1 MLVFLCPWE
10 RGNALMVFFSAE
22 HITEDFGTGA
32 NASFMIN
39 DAGDVLVH
47 ADQELVRIGANLS
60 REPFIQSAL
69 RSTERQLQTQYTDE
83 NGVVYFGAF
92 QKLTIANT
100 IVITRIQSD
109 VVFEGIEATT
119 RRNIYLTIAVLFLT
133 LMFIWFFSKSI
144 SEPLKT
150 LRVAAEQIEEG
161 EYRLDLLSKSQDET
175 GVLTASFISM
185 SHALANFER
194 FTNKAIVRVA
204 RQGKLTLG
212 GVNKHATVAFIFI
225 RDFSELAGDMDASEV
240 VEFINEFMLRMVP
253 CITNTGGAVDKFLTQ
268 GGVIIMALWGTVESA
283 GTAAGDALNCIRAV
297 LMMRASLRSLNEDR
311 QGKVWE
317 KAPRIKMGCGIN
329 VGELVAGQMG
339 SEDRMEYT
347 VIGDTVNLAA
357 RFEGPND
364 LFDTDILITENV
376 DNLIGRALL
385 IEEMPSIEVK
395 GKEEPLRV
403 FSVVNME
410 NKAQVARILN
420 DLERIPKTVRALD
433 QLCVGPRGPRSMKEV
448 RERW

>member
-1 MLVFLCPWE
+1 
-10 RGNALMVFFSAE
+10 MVFFSAE

-39 DAGDVLVH
+39 DVGDVLVH
-47 ADQELVRIGANLS
+47 ADQELVKAGANLS
-60 REPFIQSAL
+60 GESFIQTAI
-69 RSTERQLQTQYTDE
+69 RSTERQLQTLYTDE
-83 NGVVYFGAF
+83 EGVRYFGAF

-100 IVITRIQSD
+100 IVVTRIQSD
-109 VVFEGIEATT
+109 VVFEGIVATT
-119 RRNIYLTIAVLFLT
+119 RRNVYLTVSVLFLA
-133 LMFIWFFSKSI
+133 LLFIWFFSKSI
-144 SEPLKT
+144 SEPLNTLKT
-150 LRVAAEQIEEG
+150 AAEQIEEG
-161 EYRLDLLSKSQDET
+161 NYKLELRSKSQDET

-185 SHALANFER
+185 SHALANFEK
-194 FTNKAIVRVA
+194 FTNKAIVQVA

-212 GVNKHATVAFIFI
+212 GVNKNATVAFIFI
-225 RDFSELAGDMDASEV
+225 RDFSELAEGMNASEV
-240 VEFINEFMLRMVP
+240 VELINEFMLRMVP

-268 GGVIIMALWGTVESA
+268 GGVIIMALWGTIESA
-283 GTAAGDALNCIRAV
+283 GNPEGDALNCIRAV
-297 LMMRASLRSLNEDR
+297 LMMRAALRSLNDER

-376 DNLIGRALL
+376 DHLIGRTLL

-395 GKEEPLRV
+395 GKEAPLRV
-403 FSVVNME
+403 FAVVNMVDE
-410 NKAQVARILN
+410 EQTARILK
-420 DLERIPKTVRALD
+420 DLERIPKTVRGLD
-433 QLCVGPRGPRSMKEV
+433 QLCVGPQGPRSMKEV